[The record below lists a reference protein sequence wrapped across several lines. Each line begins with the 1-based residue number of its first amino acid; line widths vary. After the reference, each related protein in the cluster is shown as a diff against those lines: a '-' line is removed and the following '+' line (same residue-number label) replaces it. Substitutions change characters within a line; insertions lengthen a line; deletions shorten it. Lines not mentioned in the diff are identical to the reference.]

1 MATIR
6 LDGEERRKAIV
17 EAAMPL
23 FARKGFARTTT
34 KEIAEAAH
42 VSEALLFK
50 HFSSKVALY
59 EEILRFGCRDVDP
72 ALERLQTLEAST
84 ATLVHMTHFMVLHVA
99 TGLLGDPAEQDVKH
113 RLMVNSFL
121 EDGEFARIVF
131 ENIFAW
137 VYPKFAACL
146 EAAAATGDLR
156 TAPIAPENCFWLGQ
170 HVAAMLAYVRLP
182 VAASGPYRGAMEEVA
197 TQAVWF
203 ILRGIGLSDAA
214 IARHSDPQALA
225 AAWPG
230 MAPEPRPA
238 GPARPRPLP
247 AAATLPAE
255 S

>member
-1 MATIR
+1 MVTIR
-6 LDGEERRKAIV
+6 LDGEERRRGIV
-17 EAAMPL
+17 EAALPL

-34 KEIAEAAH
+34 KEIAEAAQ

-50 HFSSKVALY
+50 HFASKVALY

-72 ALERLQTLEAST
+72 ALERLRTLEAST
-84 ATLVHMTHFMVLHVA
+84 ETLVHMTHFMVLHIA
-99 TGLLGDPAEQDVKH
+99 TGLLGDPVEQDTKH

-121 EDGEFARIVF
+121 EDGEFARVVF
-131 ENIFAW
+131 ENVFAW

-146 EAAAATGDLR
+146 AAAAAAGDL
-156 TAPIAPENCFWLGQ
+156 AAGPVGPENGFWFGQ

-182 VAASGPYRGAMEEVA
+182 GVAAAPCRGDVGEVA

-214 IARHSDPQALA
+214 IARHSEPQALA

-230 MAPEPRPA
+230 LAPEPAAHGSSARGRTLA
-238 GPARPRPLP
+238 SSGGP
-247 AAATLPAE
+247 T
-255 S
+255 

>member
-1 MATIR
+1 MVTIR
-6 LDGEERRKAIV
+6 LDGEERRRAIV
-17 EAAMPL
+17 EAALPL

-34 KEIAEAAH
+34 KEIAEAAR

-50 HFSSKVALY
+50 HFASKVALY

-99 TGLLGDPAEQDVKH
+99 AGLLGDPAEQDTKH

-131 ENIFAW
+131 ETIFAW
-137 VYPKFAACL
+137 VFPKFAACL
-146 EAAAATGDLR
+146 EAAAMAGDLER
-156 TAPIAPENCFWLGQ
+156 GPIAPENCFWLGQ

-182 VAASGPYRGAMEEVA
+182 GGASAPYRGTVDEVA

-230 MAPEPRPA
+230 MTPEPKPA
-238 GPARPRPLP
+238 SRGTRLVAP
-247 AAATLPAE
+247 AAVLRAE

>member
-1 MATIR
+1 MVSIR
-6 LDGEERRKAIV
+6 LDGGERRKGIV
-17 EAAMPL
+17 EAALPL

-34 KEIAEAAH
+34 REIAEAAQ

-50 HFSSKVALY
+50 HFATKVALY

-72 ALERLQTLEAST
+72 ALERLQGLEAST
-84 ATLVHMTHFMVLHVA
+84 ATLVHMTHFMVRHVA
-99 TGLLGDPAEQDVKH
+99 TGLLCDPAEQDTKH

-137 VYPKFAACL
+137 VFPKFAACIAAA
-146 EAAAATGDLR
+146 EAAGDLR

-182 VAASGPYRGAMEEVA
+182 HGAAGPYRGAIDEVA
-197 TQAVWF
+197 TEAVWF

-214 IARHSDPQALA
+214 IARHSDPLALA

-230 MAPEPRPA
+230 MTPEPSPA
-238 GPARPRPLP
+238 LV
-247 AAATLPAE
+247 AAGR
-255 S
+255 

>member
-34 KEIAEAAH
+34 KEIAEAAR

-50 HFSSKVALY
+50 HFASKVALY

-99 TGLLGDPAEQDVKH
+99 TWLLGDPAGQDGKH

-121 EDGEFARIVF
+121 EHRQFARAAF
-131 ENIFAW
+131 KNLFAW
-137 VYPKFAACL
+137 AYPK
-146 EAAAATGDLR
+146 
-156 TAPIAPENCFWLGQ
+156 
-170 HVAAMLAYVRLP
+170 
-182 VAASGPYRGAMEEVA
+182 
-197 TQAVWF
+197 
-203 ILRGIGLSDAA
+203 
-214 IARHSDPQALA
+214 LA
-225 AAWPG
+225 ARLETA
-230 MAPEPRPA
+230 
-238 GPARPRPLP
+238 
-247 AAATLPAE
+247 
-255 S
+255 

>member
-1 MATIR
+1 
-6 LDGEERRKAIV
+6 
-17 EAAMPL
+17 
-23 FARKGFARTTT
+23 
-34 KEIAEAAH
+34 
-42 VSEALLFK
+42 
-50 HFSSKVALY
+50 
-59 EEILRFGCRDVDP
+59 
-72 ALERLQTLEAST
+72 
-84 ATLVHMTHFMVLHVA
+84 
-99 TGLLGDPAEQDVKH
+99 
-113 RLMVNSFL
+113 MVNSFL

-146 EAAAATGDLR
+146 EAAARAGDLAK
-156 TAPIAPENCFWLGQ
+156 APIAPENCFWLGQ

-182 VAASGPYRGAMEEVA
+182 GASSGPYRGTLDEVA

-214 IARHSDPQALA
+214 IQRHSDPEALA

-238 GPARPRPLP
+238 GHRSARPSP

>member
-1 MATIR
+1 MVTIR

-17 EAAMPL
+17 EAALPL

-34 KEIAEAAH
+34 KEIAEAAQ

-50 HFSSKVALY
+50 HFASKVALY
-59 EEILRFGCRDVDP
+59 GEILRLGCRDVDP
-72 ALERLQTLEAST
+72 ALERLQELEAST

-99 TGLLGDPAEQDVKH
+99 TGMLGDPAAQDNKH

-146 EAAAATGDLR
+146 AAAATEGDLQ
-156 TAPIAPENCFWLGQ
+156 AGPIAPENSFWFGQ

-182 VAASGPYRGAMEEVA
+182 GGAAAPCRGEIGEIA

-203 ILRGIGLSDAA
+203 ILRGLGLSDAA
-214 IARHSDPQALA
+214 IARHSQPQALA

-230 MAPEPRPA
+230 MVPAPR
-238 GPARPRPLP
+238 
-247 AAATLPAE
+247 AATLPAE

>member
-6 LDGEERRKAIV
+6 LDGEERRKGIV
-17 EAAMPL
+17 EAALPL

-34 KEIAEAAH
+34 KEIAEAAQ

-59 EEILRFGCRDVDP
+59 EEILRFGCRAVDP

-99 TGLLGDPAEQDVKH
+99 TGLLGDPAEQDTKH
-113 RLMVNSFL
+113 RLMVNSYL

-131 ENIFAW
+131 ETVFAW

-146 EAAAATGDLR
+146 DAAAAAGDLKM
-156 TAPIAPENCFWLGQ
+156 APIAPENCFWLGQ

-182 VAASGPYRGAMEEVA
+182 GGASGPCRGEIGDVA

-214 IARHSDPQALA
+214 IARYSDPQALA

-230 MAPEPRPA
+230 MAPAPQPA
-238 GPARPRPLP
+238 GADVRPLP
-247 AAATLPAE
+247 AE

>member
-1 MATIR
+1 MATPVKVDILGAGLAAGYEPRVDNAAPRAIDFLVSEDLLITHGRRIR

-50 HFSSKVALY
+50 HFPSKVALY

-84 ATLVHMTHFMVLHVA
+84 ATLVHMTHFMVRHVA

-146 EAAAATGDLR
+146 
-156 TAPIAPENCFWLGQ
+156 
-170 HVAAMLAYVRLP
+170 
-182 VAASGPYRGAMEEVA
+182 
-197 TQAVWF
+197 
-203 ILRGIGLSDAA
+203 
-214 IARHSDPQALA
+214 
-225 AAWPG
+225 
-230 MAPEPRPA
+230 
-238 GPARPRPLP
+238 ARPRPRP
-247 AAATLPAE
+247 AT
-255 S
+255 